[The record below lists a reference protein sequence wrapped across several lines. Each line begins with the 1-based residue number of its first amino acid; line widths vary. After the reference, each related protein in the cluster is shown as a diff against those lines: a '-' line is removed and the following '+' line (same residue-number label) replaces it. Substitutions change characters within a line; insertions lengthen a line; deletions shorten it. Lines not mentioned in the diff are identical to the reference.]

1 MVQRSATIMAHSVA
15 PTPSGA
21 RAMLLVPT
29 IHAHTVLH
37 AMATHSTRLHAH
49 PEYWCHAHP
58 QPALRRGPAEAR
70 LRGPCWKALPAGH
83 VPACTTPEEALA
95 GGHLQKGP
103 AGRPSERKG
112 RLWESPVD
120 PAPPRWRPCAGGPLC
135 YCAREHPGL
144 CYPASS

>member
-49 PEYWCHAHP
+49 LEYWVP
-58 QPALRRGPAEAR
+58 RPWRTSAEA
-70 LRGPCWKALPAGH
+70 W
-83 VPACTTPEEALA
+83 
-95 GGHLQKGP
+95 
-103 AGRPSERKG
+103 
-112 RLWESPVD
+112 
-120 PAPPRWRPCAGGPLC
+120 
-135 YCAREHPGL
+135 
-144 CYPASS
+144 AS